1 MKKLNDHFKEILE
14 NVGIAIRESSNSKHK
29 LNNIKLHETLQTLL
43 RNNEILDYHIE
54 SIWGSIYILSN
65 IYKEKDNKY
74 YYSAKFYTSRNQN
87 ILFRIQEASLRS
99 RNTFEYELLINTKW
113 GNITAW

>member
-43 RNNEILDYHIE
+43 NNNELLNYWIDNIL
-54 SIWGSIYILSN
+54 GSISILST
-65 IYKEKDNKY
+65 IYKEKDNRY

-87 ILFRIQEASLRS
+87 ILFRIREVSLKS
-99 RNTFEYELLINTKW
+99 YNTFEYELLINTE
-113 GNITAW
+113 